1 MAKDTKDGSDSD
13 FSVSE
18 EGAASDGSARA
29 ASDTASFETD
39 SELSDDPLGE
49 YDDADSDSYEQRR
62 HKYTRGAPPCV
73 LCMLKQSL
81 SLLHAPISD
90 DQ

>member
-1 MAKDTKDGSDSD
+1 MTPPVVLTCRKRRAVAKDTEGGSDSE

-18 EGAASDGSARA
+18 EGAASDASARA

-39 SELSDDPLGE
+39 SELCDDPLGE

-62 HKYTRGAPPCV
+62 HKYSRGVTSVRCAC
-73 LCMLKQSL
+73 
-81 SLLHAPISD
+81 
-90 DQ
+90 